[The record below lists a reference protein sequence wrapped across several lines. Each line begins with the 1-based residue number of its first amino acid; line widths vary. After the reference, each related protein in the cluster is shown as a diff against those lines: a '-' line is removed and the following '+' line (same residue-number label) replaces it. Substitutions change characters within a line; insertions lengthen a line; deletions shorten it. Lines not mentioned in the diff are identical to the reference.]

1 MTIWTK
7 WATRDRCRSNIPDG
21 PNTTISGG
29 PFPLLQSIL
38 SRFAQRHLTRALHT
52 SAGQVAELLDQTA
65 RRCSSGESL
74 PHAFAVAL
82 ETSPLDAVFA
92 SASAAMRG
100 GATIERALEQQ
111 STVDADLALAVH
123 ALRLCAVHGG
133 NVSESL
139 DRAAAT
145 LRERDAIAQ
154 ERVAQSAQARLS
166 ARVLT
171 LLPIGFG
178 GWTLLTTS
186 SVQQFFL
193 TPIGISCLSLGLLL
207 NLTGWKLMSRVS
219 RGSA

>member
-1 MTIWTK
+1 MTIWIRSV
-7 WATRDRCRSNIPDG
+7 TRDRCRSNLPDG
-21 PNTTISGG
+21 PNRTSSGG
-29 PFPLLQSIL
+29 PIRLLNSI
-38 SRFAQRHLTRALHT
+38 SARFARRHLARALHP

-74 PHAFAVAL
+74 PNALATAL
-82 ETSPLDAVFA
+82 ETSPLEAVFA
-92 SASAAMRG
+92 SAIAAMRG
-100 GATIERALEQQ
+100 GATVERALEQQ
-111 STVDADLALAVH
+111 STIEADLALAVH
-123 ALRLCAVHGG
+123 VLRLCAIQGG

-145 LRERDAIAQ
+145 LREREAIVQ

-178 GWTLLTTS
+178 GWTMLTTS

-193 TPIGISCLSLGLLL
+193 TPIGVTCLSLGLLL

-219 RGSA
+219 RGSP